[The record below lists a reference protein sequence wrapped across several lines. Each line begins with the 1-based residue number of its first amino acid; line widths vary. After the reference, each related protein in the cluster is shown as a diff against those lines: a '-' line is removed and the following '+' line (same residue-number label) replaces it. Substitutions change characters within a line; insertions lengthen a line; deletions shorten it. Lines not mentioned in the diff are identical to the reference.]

1 VRRCFPLAVWALALA
16 GLVWLA
22 CRDDVAPFEAADRE
36 ERSGE
41 TVWRLTFSLKDD
53 RSPAWSP
60 NGDSVYYAAEGFGH
74 LPPDPGVLVGLPR
87 DGGVTAPILTNVQLP
102 SQLGLRHWLVAPAP
116 DPSGERLAFMEIAPL
131 REPNPCPG
139 AALSCDPVRDEAP
152 LPPLRQNIVH
162 VRRFDATDALEADT
176 ALFVTVPGVT
186 MDSVEVPGIGF
197 VRLYV
202 VRFHPFQRL
211 FDQERGSSFRA
222 TWAPDGERL
231 AFSDGLRILIW
242 TLGED
247 EPVAVPG
254 TEDGVWPAWSPDGEW
269 IAYSRIERADSS
281 NCMCVYLALGP
292 CAYLDYTEFSRG
304 RHLLSLIHPDGSDRA
319 EFGEG
324 DEPAWSPDG
333 RTLFFRR
340 GDQIWRIS
348 LDAGQA
354 TPVPGTQGGREPAI
368 SPDGQLMAFAKQSE
382 GDDYDIWVVSLQQ

>member
-1 VRRCFPLAVWALALA
+1 MRRCFFRAVWTLALA
-16 GLVWLA
+16 GLAWLA

-36 ERSGE
+36 ERSSE

-60 NGDSVYYAAEGFGH
+60 DGDSVYYTAEGFGH
-74 LPPDPGVLVGLPR
+74 LPPDPGVLVGVPR

-116 DPSGERLAFMEIAPL
+116 DPVGERLAFVEIAPL

-152 LPPLRQNIVH
+152 LPALRQIVVH
-162 VRRFDATDALEADT
+162 IRRFDATDALGADT
-176 ALFVTVPGVT
+176 ALVVTVPGVT
-186 MDSVEVPGIGF
+186 IDSVEVPGIGF

-202 VRFHPFQRL
+202 VRFHLFQRL
-211 FDQERGSSFRA
+211 FGQERGSSFRP

-231 AFSDGLRILIW
+231 AFSDGLRVLIW

-269 IAYSRIERADSS
+269 IAYSRIERADST
-281 NCMCVYLALGP
+281 NCMCVYLSLGP
-292 CAYLDYTEFSRG
+292 CAYLDYTEFSPG
-304 RHLLSLIHPDGSDRA
+304 RHLLSLIRTDGS
-319 EFGEG
+319 EMTELGEG

-333 RTLFFRR
+333 QTLFFRR

-348 LDAGQA
+348 LDAEEA

-368 SPDGQLMAFAKQSE
+368 SPDGQLLAFAKQSE
-382 GDDYDIWVVSLQQ
+382 GDDYDIWVVSMQQ